1 MTAAPARC
9 PYCGSIENHGNIC
22 DWCHSPI
29 SDDYYINESRNKKM
43 KIKLEFTDLDPTQAL
58 ELIKCA
64 TARSEEERVGEPA
77 PAMTTTAPV
86 KPAAPVLPAPAA
98 APPASAVPVQAVP
111 TAVPVQA
118 TAAVAPVAPVASAAP
133 AASSATAPIPTAPPT
148 AVKQYT
154 ADELA
159 VAVRPVCEM
168 PGGREKLLNLLHSFT
183 YTDST
188 GTVRT
193 VQSIMDM
200 PPEQYPALASGI
212 RQLGGRI

>member
-29 SDDYYINESRNKKM
+29 SDDYYINESENKKM

-64 TARSEEERVGEPA
+64 TSRSEEERPADLA
-77 PAMTTTAPV
+77 PAMTLSAPV
-86 KPAAPVLPAPAA
+86 QPAAPVLP

-111 TAVPVQA
+111 TAVPVQPPV
-118 TAAVAPVAPVASAAP
+118 AAVAPVTIAAP

-159 VAVRPVCEM
+159 VAARPVCEM
-168 PGGREKLLNLLHSFT
+168 PGGREKLLDLLHSFT

-188 GTVRT
+188 GAVRT

-200 PPEQYPALASGI
+200 PPEQYPALANGI